1 MITNNDYI
9 KINKVN
15 ISTDDMFV
23 LSRLYLPLM
32 GYDSVTLYTFLNN
45 YEDEISVRVVLDYFH
60 FDTSGNLEFSL
71 NKLEALGLVKRYK
84 NNKTNEYLL
93 EFVKPLSK
101 NAFMKDSFLSNLLI
115 KNIGEVEYNKLKET
129 TKVLKGFTEETKSYD
144 EVFKIKNKTIK
155 ITNVEV
161 PNEIANNIKIKN
173 DNFDYLVFKMN
184 FDEEELSRAVLDDSE
199 FERIILKISY
209 QYSLSELEMKEI
221 ILQSM
226 AKNNDLRYSDIERRA
241 SYVYQSKE
249 SNMSDFPEKTPEEY
263 VLDLTSEENDILQFA
278 IKLPINKALEF
289 VSGGKGSVAEIRDFT
304 NLVDIHHIPI
314 EVVNVLIFHLYMT
327 KATDIITYNYLEKV
341 AVGWK
346 KAGVKTA
353 KDALIHIREKEK
365 EIKEA
370 KANKKSFAVREA
382 EEPEWLKNKNEG
394 KKDKDA
400 IENAKPATGVD
411 INQFF
416 KKVTDKD
423 DE

>member
-9 KINKVN
+9 KINKV
-15 ISTDDMFV
+15 SLTSDDMFV

-32 GYDSVTLYTFLNN
+32 GFDSVSLYTFLNN
-45 YEDEISVRVVLDYFH
+45 YEDEISVRVILDYFH

-93 EFVKPLSK
+93 DFIKPLSK
-101 NAFMKDSFLSNLLI
+101 NAFMGDSFLSTLLI
-115 KNIGEVEYNKLKET
+115 KNIGEVEFNKIKDALKSF
-129 TKVLKGFTEETKSYD
+129 KGYTEETKSYD

-173 DNFDYLVFKMN
+173 DNFDYLIFKMN
-184 FDEEELSRAVLDDSE
+184 FTEEEFSRAVLDDSE

-249 SNMSDFPEKTPEEY
+249 SNMTDFPEKTPEEY

-304 NLVDIHHIPI
+304 NLVDIHHMPI

-370 KANKKSFAVREA
+370 KVNKKSYVVREA

-400 IENAKPATGVD
+400 IENAKPVTGVD

>member
-32 GYDSVTLYTFLNN
+32 GYDSVSLYTFLNN
-45 YEDEISVRVVLDYFH
+45 YEEEISVRVVLDYFH

-84 NNKTNEYLL
+84 NNKTNAYLL

-115 KNIGEVEYNKLKET
+115 KNIGEIEYNKLKET
-129 TKVLKGFTEETKSYD
+129 NKTLIGFTEETKSYD

-184 FDEEELSRAVLDDSE
+184 FSEEELSRAVLDDSE

-209 QYSLSELEMKEI
+209 QYSLTELEMKEI

-241 SYVYQSKE
+241 SYVYQNKE

-263 VLDLTSEENDILQFA
+263 VLDLTSEENDILQYA

-289 VSGGKGSVAEIRDFT
+289 VSRGKGSVAEIRDFT
-304 NLVDIHHIPI
+304 NLVDIHHMPI

-327 KATDIITYNYLEKV
+327 KSTDIITYNYLEKV

-353 KDALIHIREKEK
+353 KDALIHIREKDK
-365 EIKEA
+365 EIKEV
-370 KANKKSFAVREA
+370 KANKKTYAVREA

-400 IENAKPATGVD
+400 IENAKPVTGVD

>member
-32 GYDSVTLYTFLNN
+32 GYDSVALYTFLNN

-84 NNKTNEYLL
+84 NNRTNEYLL

-129 TKVLKGFTEETKSYD
+129 TKTLKGFTEETKSYD

-209 QYSLSELEMKEI
+209 QYSLTELEMKEI

-241 SYVYQSKE
+241 SYVYQNKE

-370 KANKKSFAVREA
+370 KANKKLYAVREA

-400 IENAKPATGVD
+400 IENAKPVTGVD